1 MAIPAGEYEVKIK
14 LTDDNAKGQEESEW
28 TLSIKVFG
36 ISTKYTNVD
45 KVEEDF
51 SGYKDYP
58 VPKIKSITTLGELSL
73 TWSKEMETPTNE
85 TLFNE

>member
-51 SGYKDYP
+51 SGRVFVLESYEGDA
-58 VPKIKSITTLGELSL
+58 SGNNELSVSDVIENL
-73 TWSKEMETPTNE
+73 NDEFETKVKI
-85 TLFNE
+85 